1 MIDLKAL
8 IIPGVVAVVLAVLG
22 VTALAVALNP
32 SAAQVAG
39 TTSGTADPALQPPAF
54 YGSR

>member
-22 VTALAVALNP
+22 VTALAVALDP

-39 TTSGTADPALQPPAF
+39 TTSGTVDPAVPPAF